1 LPAPDAPIVTAGL
14 RPDLFE
20 QTGKFPF
27 SRRVLIIILSAIVA
41 GGLAFRITGLS
52 AEGLS
57 DDELNKYRAV
67 QDYREHGLTSANGEH
82 PMLMKGLITVSEVL
96 ADHWNSL
103 GLVQSHPDSLQIPL
117 EAAVR
122 FPSALFGAFTPL
134 LIFLVVA
141 ELFGADVALIAAA
154 LWAFDPSAIGFSR
167 IAKEDTFVLFFFLLA
182 NVFWLRSQRVAELHP
197 DRNPEPYY
205 WATAAAFGAMVASKY
220 LPHLIAISVCYNYA
234 FQELPATRWR
244 IGKRRFLI
252 FFAIVG
258 ASFLLCNPA
267 IMLPSTIRQMLS
279 FAGLKLVGH
288 DGYEFMGVLYPHT
301 ATSWLRGV
309 PWYFYFTFLAVK
321 VPLTTLV
328 GILIGI
334 PLLFRKKLGD
344 GRFFILIWLF
354 FWYLPFSTLG
364 GKFTRY
370 FTVGYAPTIIT
381 AAVGIHFLA
390 WWLARQL
397 TAFTGRKPLRGYFKT
412 AVATLVVLASIGA
425 SLSITPFYRL
435 FLNRIS
441 GGAHTGYFFPH
452 DEFYDGSVREIM
464 AEIASSAPSGARV
477 ATEVPALA
485 EFYAGRAGRPD
496 LVCVFLSDSDDLKS
510 LRPGDYIVNAR
521 GRRYFSNTA
530 MLSALSQSTK
540 PTWSVALG
548 DVPSA
553 DIYVLNLA
561 AIDAING
568 VVR

>member
-20 QTGKFPF
+20 HTGKFPF
-27 SRRVLIIILSAIVA
+27 SRRVLIIILTAIVA
-41 GGLAFRITGLS
+41 GGLAFRLTGLS

-57 DDELNKYRAV
+57 DDELNKYKAV

-82 PMLMKGLITVSEVL
+82 PMLMKGLITVSEVF

-103 GLVQSHPDSLQIPL
+103 GLVRSHPDSLQIPL
-117 EAAVR
+117 ETAVR
-122 FPSALFGAFTPL
+122 FPSALFGAFIPL

-141 ELFGADVALIAAA
+141 ELFGADIALIAAA
-154 LWAFDPSAIGFSR
+154 LWAFDPSAIGFNR
-167 IAKEDTFVLFFFLLA
+167 IAKEDTFLLFFFLLA
-182 NVFWLRSQRVAELHP
+182 NVFWLRGQRVAELHP

-234 FQELPATRWR
+234 FQELPATRWQ

-258 ASFLLCNPA
+258 ASFLLFNPT
-267 IMLPSTIRQMLS
+267 ILLPSTIRQMLS
-279 FAGLKLVGH
+279 FAGQKMVVH

-301 ATSWLRGV
+301 ATAWLRGV

-321 VPLTTLV
+321 VPFATLV

-344 GRFFILIWLF
+344 GRFFIWIWLF
-354 FWYLPFSTLG
+354 YWYLPFCTLG

-397 TAFTGRKPLRGYFKT
+397 TAFTGRIALRGYFKT
-412 AVATLVVLASIGA
+412 AVVTLVVLASIGA

-435 FLNRIS
+435 YMNQI
-441 GGAHTGYFFPH
+441 GGEARAGYFFPH
-452 DEFYDGSVREIM
+452 DEFYDGSVREVM
-464 AEIASSAPSGARV
+464 AEIAANAPLGARV
-477 ATEVPALA
+477 ATEIPALA
-485 EFYAGRAGRPD
+485 QFYAERAGRPD
-496 LVCVFLSDSDDLKS
+496 LVCVFLSDPDDLRS

-530 MLSALSQSTK
+530 MLNALSQSAN
-540 PTWSVALG
+540 PSWSVAHG
-548 DVPSA
+548 NVPTA
-553 DIYVLNLA
+553 DIYVLNPA
-561 AIDAING
+561 VINAING
-568 VVR
+568 LIK